1 MQNPIAYALLALALA
16 SPALAEDIPP
26 QPLLATCPLTG
37 GTVTRADCT
46 APQESFDTGMTD
58 CLQTMQSKAS
68 ANTGMVYKHNSHTY
82 RAQSV
87 ICDREVRARMGL
99 SD

>member
-1 MQNPIAYALLALALA
+1 MQNPIAYALLALALC
-16 SPALAEDIPP
+16 SPALAEDSPP
-26 QPLLATCPLTG
+26 QPILAACPLTG
-37 GTVTRADCT
+37 GTATQADCT
-46 APQESFDTGMTD
+46 ALQDSFRTSMTD
-58 CLQTMQSKAS
+58 CLATMQSKAS
-68 ANTGMVYKHNSHTY
+68 ATSGTVYKHNSHTY